1 MKYLAL
7 FPLISTLA
15 LTLSS
20 HAEESLP
27 QTLTPPV
34 PAQPRINGP
43 SAFGVRPGS
52 PVLYFVPASGECP
65 MSYQAEKLPAGLR
78 IDSETGAITGKL
90 LKAGKYP
97 IVLHATNSKGE
108 ARRIFKIIVGDRIA
122 LTPPMGWC
130 SWNCMDSS
138 ITQEKILRAAR
149 LMVSSGLS
157 RHGYSY
163 VNMDD
168 GWQGERTGPGHALM
182 GNAKFPN
189 LQDLPTQIHQLGL
202 KAGIYST
209 PCQISY
215 AKFTGGSGDAEDG
228 KWTKVEPMHLGK
240 YSFAEADAKQFAAMG
255 FDSLKYDWNITVPP
269 AEEMR
274 KALLASGRDI
284 LLSLSNKAPFR
295 DAGKYMQLAEMW
307 RTTGDILDVWKDGD
321 NGGGFGVSEIAFSQD
336 RWAPY
341 VGPGHWIDP
350 DMLVVGNVKWG
361 KQPLH
366 PTHLTPDQQY
376 SHISMWCLL
385 SAPLLIGCDLESIDP
400 FTLGLLTNDEVLA
413 IDQDELGQQAVRV
426 GSNGPV
432 DFYSKYLSD
441 DAFALGIF
449 NRGDSPQTVS
459 LSKMNRTMGIWNKTH
474 ARDLWRQVDV
484 PDFSPKTKFTIPA
497 GGVILLKVMPNAQRN

>member
-1 MKYLAL
+1 
-7 FPLISTLA
+7 
-15 LTLSS
+15 
-20 HAEESLP
+20 
-27 QTLTPPV
+27 
-34 PAQPRINGP
+34 
-43 SAFGVRPGS
+43 
-52 PVLYFVPASGECP
+52 
-65 MSYQAEKLPAGLR
+65 MSYQAEKLPAGLQ

-97 IVLHATNSKGE
+97 IMLHAKNSKGE
-108 ARRIFKIIVGDRIA
+108 ATRAFKIVVGDRIA
-122 LTPPMGWC
+122 LSPPMGWC
-130 SWNCMDSS
+130 SWNCMGSS

-149 LMVSSGLS
+149 LMISTGLS
-157 RHGYSY
+157 QHGFTY

-168 GWQGERTGPGHALM
+168 GWQGERTGPDHALM
-182 GNAKFPN
+182 GNEKFPN
-189 LQDLPTQIHQLGL
+189 LQDLPAQIHQLGL

-215 AKFTGGSGDAEDG
+215 AKFPGGSSDSEDG
-228 KWTKVEPMHLGK
+228 KWTKVENEKMHYGK

-255 FDSLKYDWNITVPP
+255 FDSLKYDWSVTVPP
-269 AEEMR
+269 TEEMR

-284 LLSLSNKAPFR
+284 VFSLSNRAPFR
-295 DAGKYMQLAEMW
+295 DAAKFMQLAEMW

-336 RWAPY
+336 RWAPF

-350 DMLVVGNVKWG
+350 DMLVVGNVHWG
-361 KQPLH
+361 TQPIH

-385 SAPLLIGCDLESIDP
+385 SAPILIGCDLETIDP

-413 IDQDELGQQAVRV
+413 IDQDELGQQAIRV

-449 NRGDSPQTVS
+449 NRGDTPQTVS